1 MSDRP
6 DHLICLDSIQCEK
19 VLPNPERR
27 RRQRRVRSIRAR
39 IRTSMCVAQSC
50 VNSIKRLWAVKMKD
64 LIQYNPLSFSTS
76 KRALQRIGA
85 ALLKHNAN
93 WKDIKRGQPSR
104 PDFFSPTRPCSLPL
118 SGTNHLLLA
127 VMQCQRGAR
136 VERER
141 EMECRTGPTFHM
153 LEGIL
158 HTKTV
163 GRIGRKGARGET
175 AM

>member
-1 MSDRP
+1 MRKSASKSGAEAAAAASPFDQSP
-6 DHLICLDSIQCEK
+6 HPYLHVCGP
-19 VLPNPERR
+19 V
-27 RRQRRVRSIRAR
+27 VRKLNQA
-39 IRTSMCVAQSC
+39 T
-50 VNSIKRLWAVKMKD
+50 LAVKMED
-64 LIQYNPLSFSTS
+64 LIQHNPLSFSTS

-158 HTKTV
+158 HTMTV

-175 AM
+175 AMQRATHFSHAAHA